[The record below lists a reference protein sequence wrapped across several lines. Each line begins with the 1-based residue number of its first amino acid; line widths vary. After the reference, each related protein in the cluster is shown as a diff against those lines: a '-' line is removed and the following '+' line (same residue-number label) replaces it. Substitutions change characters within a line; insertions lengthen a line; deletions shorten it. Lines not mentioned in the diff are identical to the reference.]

1 MGNCN
6 ICSCQKGSESNP
18 QNELIS
24 SREENNE
31 NGHQEQNEEIQKLSI
46 HNMHNATFSR
56 SGDHEFLNSD
66 GENFKSR
73 NNKKLQSIANIRTLP
88 IEEDFEDF
96 EFDDRNYSLDVFRFY
111 NSFRTNPIDYINEL
125 FTEKYIDA
133 KQIAYC
139 DKVIDDLLYKSNKG
153 NMSTNFFELNGNKND
168 SSNVEK
174 EKNKGTLLISNH
186 NFMSKVVWSNKLY
199 FLLSD
204 YLHEAERGA
213 KFDTNYVEEKIKEN
227 FGEGSFVYISTL
239 RIDKKIPPGETFN
252 LILRD
257 KIEKKN
263 FVQFLNNEISFGAVS
278 TIQFKESFYDTIL
291 CLLII

>member
-6 ICSCQKGSESNP
+6 ICSCQRGSDSNP

-24 SREENNE
+24 SRLENEENPLD
-31 NGHQEQNEEIQKLSI
+31 QNEEIHKLSI
-46 HNMHNATFSR
+46 HNIHNATFSR
-56 SGDHEFLNSD
+56 SGDLEGFSSD
-66 GENFKSR
+66 LENLKTR
-73 NNKKLQSIANIRTLP
+73 NNYKRMTLANIITQP

-96 EFDDRNYSLDVFRFY
+96 EFDDRTYSLDVFRFY

-125 FTEKYIDA
+125 FSEKYIDT
-133 KQIAYC
+133 KQIAFC
-139 DKVIDDLLYKSNKG
+139 DKIIDDLMYKSNKG
-153 NMSTNFFELNGNKND
+153 YLSTNFLEMTNKND
-168 SSNVEK
+168 SSNVDK
-174 EKNKGTLLISNH
+174 DKNKTTSILNSNS
-186 NFMSKVVWSNKLY
+186 NFISKVVWSNKLY

-204 YLHEAERGA
+204 YLHEAERGK
-213 KFDTNYVEEKIKEN
+213 KFDTNYVEEKVKEN

-257 KIEKKN
+257 KIEKRN

-278 TIQFKESFYDTIL
+278 TIQFKNNFYDSIL